1 MFTHVNTPAMFTY
14 VDTPAMFTYVDIMDQ
29 LNTRTVALLGKAVRQ
44 LRGARALTQGEL
56 AERAG
61 VSRTW
66 LSQLESG
73 TRRNAEL
80 AAVLSVL
87 DVLGARLT
95 LTIDEEGKP

>member
-1 MFTHVNTPAMFTY
+1 MFTYVNIPAMSTYVDTSAMFTY
-14 VDTPAMFTYVDIMDQ
+14 VDTMEH
-29 LNTRTVALLGKAVRQ
+29 LNARTVALLGKGVRQ
-44 LRGARALTQGEL
+44 LRAARGFKQADL

-73 TRRNAEL
+73 TQRNAEL

-87 DVLGARLT
+87 EVLGARLT
-95 LTIDEEGKP
+95 LTIDEELRS